1 MRTTRMK
8 KIRLICENGQ
18 TESLGAMIKGKV
30 FHLTTAAA
38 FTEIERDRKVL
49 HNREN
54 RFALNTSSQKSF
66 GRLMGYVCLFDLR
79 HHSQDIVDEIQDNYN
94 FLGPSW
100 FEIERDTEMVSELTY
115 LILHEDFY
123 DQLIPNR
130 AALDHLKE
138 TGQCHHYVP
147 HGETWIKECLPL
159 SWVDTAIFAT
169 LRRSIGPLEQA
180 IRASYQKL

>member
-1 MRTTRMK
+1 MK
-8 KIRLICENGQ
+8 KIRLICENGE
-18 TESLGAMIKGKV
+18 TESLQAMLKEKV

-38 FTEIERDRKVL
+38 FTEIERDGKVL

-54 RFALNTSSQKSF
+54 RFPLNTSSQKSF

-79 HHSQDIVDEIQDNYN
+79 HHSQDIVDEIQGNYN
-94 FLGPSW
+94 FLGSSW

-123 DQLIPNR
+123 DEVIPNR

-138 TGQCHHYVP
+138 TGQYLHFVP

-159 SWVDTAIFAT
+159 CWVDTVIFST
-169 LRRSIGPLEQA
+169 LRRSISPFEKALH
-180 IRASYQKL
+180 ASYRKL